1 MLCVEI
7 IKNKIKNDM
16 IKSIAILVL
25 VLSSTQLY
33 AQIDSSTIN
42 PTIKGETNLNINDF
56 DKTAVAPSF
65 GNLNFFNVPKSLGP
79 LNPADEPMVTRG
91 GQNIYRNAAPAVA
104 KVFHDEG
111 GGSGVIISQ
120 DGYIVTNWHVV
131 RGWNS
136 VYVVLFDQTSTASK
150 PTVLLADVIKTDP
163 KVDLALIRLQKPPRS
178 LKYLRYGRTPDIG
191 TEVHA
196 IGHPYGEDWTYTK
209 GYISQIRAEYEW
221 ESSDT
226 KEDGTRVVLAGHRA
240 DVIQT
245 QTPINPGNSGG
256 PLISESGDLIGIN
269 TFGVGRSGVNF
280 AVAANDVRE
289 FVERKGQEFGP
300 IVNPSLFIGGIDS
313 NNDGQNDIWAF
324 DMDGDESADILA
336 YDSNYDGEVDG
347 YNIVEFNRRGDLE
360 IIGSIFPD
368 EINGRIE
375 IVWLFDVD
383 NNGEGEYFGVDY
395 DRDGRPDFVRAL

>member
-1 MLCVEI
+1 
-7 IKNKIKNDM
+7 M
-16 IKSIAILVL
+16 IRSITTLFIAIV
-25 VLSSTQLY
+25 STQLY
-33 AQIDSSTIN
+33 AQIDSSSIN
-42 PTIKGETNLNINDF
+42 PTIRGQTSLNINDF
-56 DKTAVAPSF
+56 DKTANAPSI

-79 LNPADEPMVTRG
+79 LNLADEPMVTRG

-120 DGYIVTNWHVV
+120 DGDIVTNWHVV
-131 RGWNS
+131 RGWS
-136 VYVVLFDQTSTASK
+136 TVYVVLFDQSSNANR

-163 KVDLALIRLQKPPRS
+163 KVDLALIKLQKSPRS
-178 LKYLRYGRTPDIG
+178 LKYLRYGRTPEIG

-226 KEDGTRVVLAGHRA
+226 AEDGTRVVLAGHKA

-256 PLISESGDLIGIN
+256 PLISESGNLIGIN

-280 AVAANDVRE
+280 AVSASDVRE
-289 FVERKGQEFGP
+289 FVERKDQDFGP
-300 IVNPSLFIGGIDS
+300 IVSPSLFMGGFDS
-313 NNDGQNDIWAF
+313 NNDGENDIWAF
-324 DMDGDESADILA
+324 DIDDDDVADILA
-336 YDSNYDGEVDG
+336 YDENYDGQIDG
-347 YNIVEFNRRGDLE
+347 YNLVEFDRRNN
-360 IIGSIFPD
+360 IKIVGSIFPD
-368 EINGRIE
+368 MVDGRLEII
-375 IVWLFDVD
+375 WLLDID
-383 NNGEGEYFGVDY
+383 NDGVGEAYGIDF
-395 DRDGRPDFVRAL
+395 DRDGRPDFFRDI